1 MSTTRSL
8 SLSAQDPIADNFL
21 ACASARLHQSQ
32 ATIAT
37 CLHKLSSLP
46 EAEARLWQRGGDHE
60 NSVANLLLHLEGN
73 LRQWILHGIDNQPD
87 IRQRDEEFTLIPTI
101 APAAARSSFNRT
113 LDESVRVIAAVS
125 PSRLLA
131 IIDPQP
137 TGLARHVPIL
147 EAIFKIVGHV
157 ELHPGQIILLT
168 KQLTAADLNLTLP
181 RKR

>member
-8 SLSAQDPIADNFL
+8 SPSAQDPIADNFL

-87 IRQRDEEFTLIPTI
+87 IRQRDAEFTLTPT
-101 APAAARSSFNRT
+101 ASSADAHARFNLT
-113 LDESVRVIAAVS
+113 LDESARVIAALD
-125 PSRLLA
+125 PARLLL

-137 TGLARHVPIL
+137 TGLARHLTIL
-147 EAIFKIVGHV
+147 EAIFKVVAHV
-157 ELHPGQIILLT
+157 DMHTGQIILLT

-181 RKR
+181 RKL